1 MTIFSRLKTTSSSYP
16 RRMRRICL
24 IALAVTVAAA
34 LSGRACAASPKL
46 QARVADPVSISLT
59 VGGKKVTSLKAGVYT
74 IVVKDEASDHNFH
87 LTGPGVN
94 RTTTVGSIGT
104 KTWKVTLKR
113 GTYTYKCDPHAAFMK
128 GSFTVK

>member
-1 MTIFSRLKTTSSSYP
+1 
-16 RRMRRICL
+16 MRRICL
-24 IALAVTVAAA
+24 LAAAVTVAAVVA
-34 LSGRACAASPKL
+34 GSAVAASPKL

-59 VGGKKVTSLKAGVYT
+59 LGGKKVSSLKPGTYT
-74 IVVKDEASDHNFH
+74 IVVKDEAGDHDFH

-94 RTTTVGSIGT
+94 RSTTVGGT
-104 KTWKVTLKR
+104 GTQTWKVTLKR